1 MTSSTTAPAPV
12 PGARTSARSRL
23 GARWSTEALLP
34 YLVLVSTVIGAF
46 AWISSSGRAVDS
58 NYLYAILQYAATIGP
73 VALGFGL
80 AMIAGQFD
88 LSVSAMFGFAGIVAI
103 MAGGGSWVVGLL
115 AALAVAVIV
124 GLVQGLVIVRLG
136 APSLPVTLGG
146 LVTMS
151 GLAYV
156 VTDSQSVSFDNY
168 DIGLQLG
175 QPIAG
180 AFSPR
185 SVVVLA
191 CFVLVAL
198 ALSRTRTGRDLYAAG
213 SNPSAARSVGL
224 HVQRLTVGV
233 LVLSAVLTALSGS
246 MVAFTLAAASP
257 DSATNP
263 LIPAVVAA
271 VIGGVRVR
279 GGAGTAQGILAGVL
293 TLSVVETTFNVVA
306 APQYVT
312 EITYGLLLASAMLVA
327 SPGLAKLRRLARG

>member
-1 MTSSTTAPAPV
+1 MTSSSTAATTVATPA
-12 PGARTSARSRL
+12 ARDRRA
-23 GARWSTEALLP
+23 ARWSTQSMLP
-34 YLVLVSTVIGAF
+34 YLVLALTVVGALAWVSA
-46 AWISSSGRAVDS
+46 SGRAVDT
-58 NYLYAILQYAATIGP
+58 NYGYAILQYAATVGP

-103 MAGGGSWVVGLL
+103 MAGGGSWVVGLA
-115 AALAVAVIV
+115 AALAVAVVV
-124 GLVQGLVIVRLG
+124 GLVQGLIIVGLG

-156 VTDSQSVSFDNY
+156 ITGSRSVSFDDY
-168 DIGLQLG
+168 EIGFQLG

-180 AFSPR
+180 VLSPR
-185 SVVVLA
+185 SLIVLA
-191 CFVLVAL
+191 CFAVVAL

-213 SNPSAARSVGL
+213 SNPAAARSVGL
-224 HVQRLTVGV
+224 QVRRLTIGV

-246 MVAFTLAAASP
+246 LVAFTLAAASP

-279 GGAGTAQGILAGVL
+279 GGAGTAHGILAGVL

-312 EITYGLLLASAMLVA
+312 EITYGLLLACAMVVA
-327 SPGLAKLRRLARG
+327 SPGLGKLRRLAR